1 MTTPSHDP
9 LPDADPRATIG
20 TALASFL
27 AGDPLS
33 SIAASANMD
42 SYSMLRLLGSRV
54 ADRAEQQR
62 SKAIRDRCFA
72 AAAVLYR
79 ERERIEQLQAAGID
93 RRDIP
98 RVLAALGAPVDVDIA
113 VEMLRSTPLYE
124 EILRRFLLHQ
134 PVNEAGTRSTIDV
147 LSLLYVTGLHR
158 GVKPDY
164 EMALGM
170 MPLSSF
176 TALRKLLGDRH
187 SYQKTAEILA
197 VIEATSQAIRAGDA
211 AGFSYSEYNKIVEAI
226 SPELEDV
233 TPPYEANW
241 PVPAGDLRRHLGQG
255 FWDAALDSAG
265 LQPSSAGYR
274 FSAADFAEAARGFMS
289 SYGEFG
295 SPKEVS
301 SYDSWVIAETAAG
314 RERPSAIAIR
324 RHFGTWE
331 SVIQVSVPSEIEDEF
346 DGIVDAYRAENA
358 REESWARAGELIS
371 EVLANMSPGSFLSI
385 QYAYDADNLTPY
397 AQAVPDA
404 DGVWCEI
411 VSEQFL
417 PAEQWPISTGY
428 LAGKGWAAPTDD
440 FPNWHKDGVPHE
452 AAGHDILDGLRGGRG
467 CDDPAKFRWH
477 TGQFPAGPGPDGG
490 VTLEDAL
497 NGAVQSLENAA

>member
-1 MTTPSHDP
+1 MIAILHKKE
-9 LPDADPRATIG
+9 
-20 TALASFL
+20 
-27 AGDPLS
+27 
-33 SIAASANMD
+33 AASNPV
-42 SYSMLRLLGSRV
+42 R
-54 ADRAEQQR
+54 
-62 SKAIRDRCFA
+62 FTT
-72 AAAVLYR
+72 
-79 ERERIEQLQAAGID
+79 
-93 RRDIP
+93 DIP
-98 RVLAALGAPVDVDIA
+98 KVLAALGAPVDVDIA
-113 VEMLRSTPLYE
+113 VEMLRSMFMFKESLHRVLQQEGVAGEVIASPL
-124 EILRRFLLHQ
+124 
-134 PVNEAGTRSTIDV
+134 DV
-147 LSLLYVTGLHR
+147 LSLLYVTGIQR
-158 GVKPDY
+158 GVTPDY
-164 EMALGM
+164 ELALGM
-170 MPLSSF
+170 MPVSSI
-176 TALRKLLGDRH
+176 TSLREHIGDRY
-187 SYQKTAEILA
+187 SYQKTAGILA
-197 VIEATSQAIRAGDA
+197 VIESTSQAIRDGDVAGI
-211 AGFSYSEYNKIVEAI
+211 SYSEYNEIAVAI
-226 SPELEDV
+226 SRDLQDV
-233 TPPYEANW
+233 TPPNVGSW
-241 PVPAGDLRRHLGQG
+241 PVPADDLRRRLGRG

-265 LQPSSAGYR
+265 LQLTSGGYR
-274 FSAADFAEAARGFMS
+274 FSAADFAEAARAFMS
-289 SYGEFG
+289 SYEEFG

-331 SVIQVSVPSEIEDEF
+331 SVIRMSVPSEIEDEF

-404 DGVWCEI
+404 DGVWSEI

-417 PAEQWPISTGY
+417 PAEQWPINTGY
-428 LAGKGWAAPTDD
+428 LAGNGWSAPTKT
-440 FPNWHKDGVPHE
+440 FPNWHKDGISPVD
-452 AAGHDILDGLRGGRG
+452 AGHEILDGLSGGWG